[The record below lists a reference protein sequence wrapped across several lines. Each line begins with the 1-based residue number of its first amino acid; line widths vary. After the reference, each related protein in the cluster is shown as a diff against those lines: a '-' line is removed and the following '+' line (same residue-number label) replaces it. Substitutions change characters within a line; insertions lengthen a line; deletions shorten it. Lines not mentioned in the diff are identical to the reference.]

1 MDPKNNLAMCNP
13 PNNADGALRHEQ
25 QWWLGLAS
33 GFPPR
38 VSLSPGLRG
47 FLYGVG
53 LIWAF
58 FGVAILSD
66 AFMAGIET
74 ITGTTKIVKSKGPN
88 EDIETEEL
96 VWNPALTTSH
106 CWRWVPRRQRS

>member
-1 MDPKNNLAMCNP
+1 
-13 PNNADGALRHEQ
+13 
-25 QWWLGLAS
+25 
-33 GFPPR
+33 
-38 VSLSPGLRG
+38 GLRG

-88 EDIETEEL
+88 GEDIETEEL
-96 VWNPALTTSH
+96 VWNPAVANLSLLALGSSA
-106 CWRWVPRRQRS
+106 PE